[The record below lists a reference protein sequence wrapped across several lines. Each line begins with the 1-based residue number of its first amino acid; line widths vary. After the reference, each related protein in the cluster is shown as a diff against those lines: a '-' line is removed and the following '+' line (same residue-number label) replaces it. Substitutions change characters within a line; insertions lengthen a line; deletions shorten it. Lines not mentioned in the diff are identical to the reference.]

1 MERMTAKQY
10 RQSQQGRINRAQGA
24 HFEEAIEAA
33 CTYYDLRGEAFVE
46 KTPEPMKILRPI
58 NRQRGTFEAVFAK
71 TAQPDFKGT
80 MRGSQAVCFDAK
92 HTTRD
97 RIEQSAITQEQKEA
111 LDKHEALG
119 AWCFVLVS
127 LGNRFY
133 RIPWHDWKDM
143 KNHFGHKYMDAEDLA
158 PYELE
163 FTNGVI
169 HFLGMVK
176 GSREFLDRQFG
187 KTTQA

>member
-1 MERMTAKQY
+1 MERMTAQQY
-10 RQSQQGRINRAQGA
+10 RQKLQGKINRAQGA

-33 CTYYDLRGEAFVE
+33 CTHYDLQGEAFVE
-46 KTPEPMKILRPI
+46 KTPEPMKILKPI
-58 NRQRGTFEAVFAK
+58 NRQRGTFEAVFSK

-80 MRGSQAVCFDAK
+80 IRGGQAVCFDAK
-92 HTTRD
+92 HTSRD
-97 RIEQSAITQEQKEA
+97 RIEQSAISQEQKEA

-127 LGNRFY
+127 LGHRFY
-133 RIPWHDWKDM
+133 RVPWHDWKDM
-143 KNHFGHKYMDAEDLA
+143 KTHFGHKYMDAEDLA

-163 FTNGVI
+163 FKNGVI

-176 GSREFLDRQFG
+176 GSKEFLDRQFG

>member
-33 CTYYDLRGEAFVE
+33 CVHYDLQGEAFIE
-46 KTPEPMKILRPI
+46 KTPEPMKILKPI
-58 NRQRGTFEAVFAK
+58 NRQRGTFEAVFSK
-71 TAQPDFKGT
+71 SAQPDFKGT
-80 MRGSQAVCFDAK
+80 IRGGQGVCFDAK
-92 HTTRD
+92 HTSCD
-97 RIEQSAITQEQKEA
+97 RIEQKAISQEQKEA

-127 LGNRFY
+127 LGHRFY
-133 RIPWHDWKDM
+133 RVPWNTWKDM
-143 KNHFGHKYMDAEDLA
+143 KQRFGHKYMDAEDLG
-158 PYELE
+158 PYEVE
-163 FTNGVI
+163 FKGGVI
-169 HFLGMVK
+169 RFLDMAK

-187 KTTQA
+187 TTTQA